1 MKGSY
6 FLFKTRGSKS
16 WLEVTSVAKVVYT
29 GVSSKARKCK
39 ALYVGVNNTARKIK
53 KGYVG
58 VSNTARLFYASDVIY
73 TWQKWSV
80 NSTTNTTYST
90 QTVTAGIYAH
100 MVVNRYAEIRA
111 TNISSTRISYNGL
124 RQYSCDYTDIWKCMN
139 NTYSG
144 DFMHILGYERDTSA
158 SAIYTIYQLH
168 GMQSN
173 PSWNTDQLFFKLGN
187 RSTPYNTNLTA
198 YSVDIYKL
206 VVSTSTSYSKGSTYY
221 GTVTATN
228 NPTAYPTNGKSGSY
242 WYVSLIK

>member
-1 MKGSY
+1 M
-6 FLFKTRGSKS
+6 
-16 WLEVTSVAKVVYT
+16 AKVVYT
-29 GVSSKARKCK
+29 GVSNKARKCK
-39 ALYVGVNNTARKIK
+39 ALYVGVSNKARKIK

-58 VSNTARLFYASDVIY
+58 VSNKARLFYTSDVIY

-90 QTVTAGIYAH
+90 QTVTTGIYAH

-111 TNISSTRISYNGL
+111 TDISSTSISYNML
-124 RQYSCDYTDIWKCMN
+124 RCYSCNYTDIWKCMN

-144 DFMHILGYERDTSA
+144 DFMHILGYEIDSSA
-158 SAIYTIYQLH
+158 WSIYSIYQLH
-168 GMQSN
+168 GQQGN
-173 PSWNTDQLFFKLGN
+173 TSWHTGELFFRLGN

-198 YSVDIYKL
+198 YDVDIYKL

-228 NPTAYPTNGKSGSY
+228 NPNAYPTNGRSGSY
-242 WYVSLIK
+242 WYVRV